1 MRALMAAILLAGCV
15 LAAGEDIRE
24 DPPVATRPVAG
35 DVTGRISPA
44 GKVREL
50 SAVCRATGKRYKPA
64 RFDAKTGEFLFKS
77 LPGDAAYDLCIRT
90 ADGADIEGID
100 LTWHEA
106 RMLRLAEIRRK
117 ELGLAPEPPHRFGEA
132 DLAELEAYVRD
143 LKDFADVRRPLYI
156 HGFGRR
162 AVMLVEAMR
171 TRDFYAQRGGEVIW
185 RTELWYFRYHYGGW
199 ERVANVE
206 RVLER
211 HRIPHAQ
218 WRRITKVYY
227 PELTAHVDEKGHAA
241 PVAFEIPKAL
251 DPARGRLA
259 GTEPVQKTK
268 PIVIGMEES
277 KGSGVEGSKPS
288 GAPARTDNRPPAEA
302 GG

>member
-1 MRALMAAILLAGCV
+1 MRPLMAGILLAGCV
-15 LAAGEDIRE
+15 LAAGDDIRE

-35 DVTGRISPA
+35 DVTGRIAPA
-44 GKVREL
+44 AKVRQL
-50 SAVCRATGKRYKPA
+50 SAVSRATGKRYRPA

-77 LPGDAAYDLCIRT
+77 LPGDAACDLCIRT

-106 RMLRLAEIRRK
+106 RMLRLAAIRRK
-117 ELGLAPEPPHRFGEA
+117 QLGIKPEPPHRFGRA

-162 AVMLVEAMR
+162 ATMLVEVMR
-171 TRDFYAQRGGEVIW
+171 TRAFHARRGDEVIW

-199 ERVANVE
+199 ERVPNVE

-211 HRIPHAQ
+211 RRIPADQ

-227 PELTAHVDEKGHAA
+227 PELTARVDEKGRSK
-241 PVAFEIPKAL
+241 PVTFEIPKAL

-268 PIVIGMEES
+268 PIVIGIP
-277 KGSGVEGSKPS
+277 KATDGPVRLPQPS
-288 GAPARTDNRPPAEA
+288 AAARR
-302 GG
+302 